1 MHAILAH
8 RYPSTGKSAPPSIY
22 VVRIVRE
29 VLEKIDKEAS
39 TMRRLAT
46 ATVCA
51 MLALAVGQAVPA
63 AADPGAG
70 TKVTVDRSHPFGA
83 LPRDFVG
90 LSYEMRE
97 LSALCTTGDCTGN
110 FDAHKGNLVAL
121 MHTLGRSNVRIAGN
135 QLDRDTLWVPAGQQP
150 PNPLPDWVKDVVTP
164 ADISRLNGVLRAT
177 GWKAEVGINLAHFDP
192 ALAKDEAD
200 VLNHVLGPR
209 LAGAECGNE
218 PNHYVSNGYRTAPY
232 GFAEHLKDW
241 QACAALVGNGRL
253 AAPDLSGPT
262 GTATWFG
269 QFAQAT
275 HDQIDMMTVHNY
287 TGATTIPQLLSP
299 QILAKEVADVAPQ
312 LAAAQAVKVPI
323 RLDETNSAVGG
334 GIAGM
339 SDVYASALWGLEYN
353 LVLARAGWAG
363 VNFQGGLHC

>member
-110 FDAHKGNLVAL
+110 FDARRGNLVAL
-121 MHTLGRSNVRIAGN
+121 FHNLGRSNVRIAGN
-135 QLDRDTLWVPAGQQP
+135 QLDRDTMSAPAGQP
-150 PNPLPDWVKDVVTP
+150 PPHPLPDCGQHVVRP
-164 ADISRLNGVLRAT
+164 
-177 GWKAEVGINLAHFDP
+177 
-192 ALAKDEAD
+192 
-200 VLNHVLGPR
+200 
-209 LAGAECGNE
+209 
-218 PNHYVSNGYRTAPY
+218 
-232 GFAEHLKDW
+232 
-241 QACAALVGNGRL
+241 
-253 AAPDLSGPT
+253 
-262 GTATWFG
+262 TAT
-269 QFAQAT
+269 
-275 HDQIDMMTVHNY
+275 
-287 TGATTIPQLLSP
+287 
-299 QILAKEVADVAPQ
+299 
-312 LAAAQAVKVPI
+312 
-323 RLDETNSAVGG
+323 
-334 GIAGM
+334 
-339 SDVYASALWGLEYN
+339 
-353 LVLARAGWAG
+353 
-363 VNFQGGLHC
+363 